1 MAVIQPVLVDG
12 VVNYINQQI
21 DGGKVRINGELVDR
35 VITSTILDGNT
46 IRKYIL
52 LDEEVG
58 FVEEAQLVST
68 SGEVLAKKAFSIN
81 LTEDGTALAFE
92 IKVIV
97 QEG

>member
-1 MAVIQPVLVDG
+1 MTVIQPTLVNG

-35 VITSTILDGNT
+35 VITSTILEGNT

-52 LDEEVG
+52 LDEDVG

-92 IKVIV
+92 IKVVV